1 MKYSYFN
8 NHEDQMSYTVIHA
21 EDGTETFIA
30 ICDSAEKADFIT
42 KACNQF
48 SLSPDPTPEVGKM
61 DANKIYLEEIKKGA
75 KCFTIDDCIKE
86 CTLAAIRAMERYAN
100 QQCEVKDAEYAEK
113 EHSLRNELQGL
124 LSKQAAS
131 MLDKFSEKDAEIKE
145 LREQIK
151 RFKNPLEGFR

>member
-48 SLSPDPTPEVGKM
+48 SLSPDPTPEVGNQIEKM
-61 DANKIYLEEIKKGA
+61 ADET
-75 KCFTIDDCIKE
+75 F
-86 CTLAAIRAMERYAN
+86 
-100 QQCEVKDAEYAEK
+100 
-113 EHSLRNELQGL
+113 
-124 LSKQAAS
+124 AAS
-131 MLDKFSEKDAEIKE
+131 EAIMFADWLLENEAKPNGFGGWGTKHANSWGTSSIE
-145 LREQIK
+145 LYRV
-151 RFKNPLEGFR
+151 FKSLNKKK